1 MGQASLAERVL
12 NLSLVIDELPSR
24 PPTMNYDSGILS
36 SCRPVK
42 QNYSENP
49 MSPIFFKSPASHINS
64 DGEFRLIGLFV
75 FVGDARH

>member
-1 MGQASLAERVL
+1 
-12 NLSLVIDELPSR
+12 
-24 PPTMNYDSGILS
+24 MNYDSGILS